1 MTPRNAVCRSENSWQ
16 SLWQRSLRWR
26 AFHAARWIGHLTT
39 EDASIPRLRHA
50 CAALR
55 QSEAIAV
62 VVSGLN
68 DLYMPSST
76 LLFIRVLSKMLDME
90 VELPAEL
97 MDNPYLCAWFMRE
110 FAYWLLQY
118 VDDYCK
124 LSQDE

>member
-1 MTPRNAVCRSENSWQ
+1 MKDTNS
-16 SLWQRSLRWR
+16 
-26 AFHAARWIGHLTT
+26 TT
-39 EDASIPRLRHA
+39 ENITTKEENVMNEELTLEKLADLAVHYPEYLIDA
-50 CAALR
+50 AAEHFNGDECKL
-55 QSEAIAV
+55 EAIAV

-68 DLYMPSST
+68 DLNMPSST

-97 MDNPYLCAWFMRE
+97 MDDPYLCAWFMRE

>member
-1 MTPRNAVCRSENSWQ
+1 MNEELTLEKLADLAVHYPEY
-16 SLWQRSLRWR
+16 LID
-26 AFHAARWIGHLTT
+26 AAAEHFNGDECKL
-39 EDASIPRLRHA
+39 
-50 CAALR
+50 
-55 QSEAIAV
+55 EAIAV

-90 VELPAEL
+90 
-97 MDNPYLCAWFMRE
+97 

>member
-1 MTPRNAVCRSENSWQ
+1 MNEELTLEKLADLAVHYPEY
-16 SLWQRSLRWR
+16 LID
-26 AFHAARWIGHLTT
+26 AAAEHFNGDECKL
-39 EDASIPRLRHA
+39 
-50 CAALR
+50 
-55 QSEAIAV
+55 EAIAV

-97 MDNPYLCAWFMRE
+97 MDDPYLCAWFMRE

-118 VDDYCK
+118 VGMTTANCRRMSER
-124 LSQDE
+124 LGAHIHSCLIQTA

>member
-1 MTPRNAVCRSENSWQ
+1 
-16 SLWQRSLRWR
+16 
-26 AFHAARWIGHLTT
+26 
-39 EDASIPRLRHA
+39 
-50 CAALR
+50 
-55 QSEAIAV
+55 

-97 MDNPYLCAWFMRE
+97 MDDPYLCAWFMRE
-110 FAYWLLQY
+110 FAYWLLRY